1 MKHKCIDIMDVKS
14 FPEYDM
20 LYSDLPWED
29 RMVKW
34 FETQLR
40 KDTGKEVKNT
50 INGILTQV
58 AKLADT
64 NKPVFLEY
72 SVKGTERVIDIM
84 EKNGHRHQQTIK
96 GFYNK
101 NKPLHII
108 TFNNNVTIPNGLEGG
123 TLIKKCINS
132 INQKVVF
139 DCFAGIGFTC
149 KWVKQTGADYIGYE
163 LNPKRFEKMIKV
175 YDRT

>member
-14 FPEYDM
+14 FPEYD
-20 LYSDLPWED
+20 LFYSDLPWED

-34 FETQLR
+34 FQTQLR
-40 KDTGKEVKNT
+40 KDTGLEVDNN
-50 INGILTQV
+50 INGILSQV
-58 AKLADT
+58 AKLADK
-64 NKPVFLEY
+64 NKPAFLEY

-84 EKNGHRHQQTIK
+84 QQYGHRHQQTIK

-108 TFNNNVTIPNGLEGG
+108 TFNNNVTIPDGLAGG
-123 TLIKKCINS
+123 ELIKKCINS
-132 INQKVVF
+132 INPKVVF
-139 DCFAGIGFTC
+139 DAFAGIGFTC
-149 KWVKQTGADYIGYE
+149 KWVKETGADYIGYE
-163 LNPKRFEKMIKV
+163 LNPERFKRLIKE